1 MLTYRSPNSSIQ
13 RESVR
18 PAATQIWSIMKY
30 TACLYCVDLW
40 LHHVTF
46 ENDMSYSDLG
56 PWLKK
61 YGFRIACHCFVYT
74 VSDFLVYYQ

>member
-1 MLTYRSPNSSIQ
+1 
-13 RESVR
+13 
-18 PAATQIWSIMKY
+18 MKY